1 MRSVYFYLVT
11 KGAANKGRLRHLGMF
26 LFSRIQRALSEP
38 ADSLPTISVKGNHP
52 FSPNTDAD
60 VTNTCTGEEG
70 LGQSATNVNPVGT
83 EERRTDGGT
92 NCVAW
97 RAHHVPRSISFTTPR
112 QLYCLFPPPFPRC
125 ARDCATDEK
134 SRLDTCPPSLADS

>member
-1 MRSVYFYLVT
+1 MSWYHHGT
-11 KGAANKGRLRHLGMF
+11 SM
-26 LFSRIQRALSEP
+26 EP
-38 ADSLPTISVKGNHP
+38 P
-52 FSPNTDAD
+52 SPNVD
-60 VTNTCTGEEG
+60 VTNLCPREEG

-112 QLYCLFPPPFPRC
+112 QLYCLFPPPFL
-125 ARDCATDEK
+125 ATPEIAPQMR
-134 SRLDTCPPSLADS
+134 SPV

>member
-83 EERRTDGGT
+83 EERRTRGRTEGRT
-92 NCVAW
+92 AW
-97 RAHHVPRSISFTTPR
+97 RGARITFLVPFPLRRRVNFTASS
-112 QLYCLFPPPFPRC
+112 LPPFHAAPEIAPQMR
-125 ARDCATDEK
+125 
-134 SRLDTCPPSLADS
+134 SPV